1 MTRLLLVDDQQL
13 VRAGLARIFDGE
25 PGLEIVGECADG
37 DEVGRA
43 VARCAPDVVLMDIR
57 MKRVAGAEATRL
69 LRSRP
74 GAPPVLVLTM
84 FDDSEVV
91 AAALAAGAAG
101 FVLKDAPGEE
111 IIQAVRAVAA
121 GKGWLDP
128 AITPHV
134 LDAYRSTVRPRP
146 APPGALSIR
155 ERQVLALIGAGATNP
170 EIAARLGIAEGTV
183 KTHVGSIFTKLALR
197 DRAAAVIYALR
208 HGLTP
213 EDGPP

>member
-1 MTRLLLVDDQQL
+1 MRGRVLDVERRLLGGVGERVLVDECEREVGAGVPH
-13 VRAGLARIFDGE
+13 VRGDDRPRGLR
-25 PGLEIVGECADG
+25 ADG
-37 DEVGRA
+37 G
-43 VARCAPDVVLMDIR
+43 
-57 MKRVAGAEATRL
+57 
-69 LRSRP
+69 
-74 GAPPVLVLTM
+74 
-84 FDDSEVV
+84 
-91 AAALAAGAAG
+91 AAARGGGAAG

-208 HGLTP
+208 HGLTS